1 MDAALARLNKAE
13 EDVTALREAI
23 KVQLPSDRDRQE
35 VRPI

>member
-23 KVQLPSDRDRQE
+23 KVQLQSDLDRLE
-35 VRPI
+35 VNPI